1 MRERYICKTR
11 LNLVFNFRF
20 LAEQFDRWFKLVI
33 QNTLTA
39 ISPTTHSPFASIPWN
54 CMYKFSCWQPK
65 AAERE
70 TVQDFKP
77 HPGKPHSFLFLF
89 WQLRHLLLML
99 SLLLSLMRK
108 YLCQKSIFLRFQ
120 PTPFLLYHWASR
132 SPLFAIWYLEGRM
145 KSPNKYLSCELTQF
159 LNFTN
164 SEAVYYC
171 FVSQT

>member
-20 LAEQFDRWFKLVI
+20 PAEQFDRWFKLVI

-65 AAERE
+65 ATERE

-77 HPGKPHSFLFLF
+77 HPGKACTFLFLF
-89 WQLRHLLLML
+89 WQLRPLLLML

-120 PTPFLLYHWASR
+120 STPFLLSHWASR
-132 SPLFAIWYLEGRM
+132 SPLFAIWYPGEENEVT
-145 KSPNKYLSCELTQF
+145 KQIF
-159 LNFTN
+159 IVWVN
-164 SEAVYYC
+164 S
-171 FVSQT
+171 VSQLDKFRGYTLLLC